1 LYFFLKVKLTHN
13 AQGREMDETFNFKQF
28 IVVALIVSLW
38 IQASEVFRY
47 FIFVMPSIQKFL
59 SALPDVA
66 LMNFKVFVIWG
77 VWDTLLTFLNVF
89 VFWLYAQKFSNSI
102 TSALGAGTI
111 SWTFFFVLFW
121 VAMVNMGLS
130 SPSLLLV
137 TLPLSWIEMVVASL
151 IASWLYTLHE
161 KSIEL

>member
-1 LYFFLKVKLTHN
+1 
-13 AQGREMDETFNFKQF
+13 MDETFNFKQF

-89 VFWLYAQKFSNSI
+89 VFWLYGYM
-102 TSALGAGTI
+102 LR
-111 SWTFFFVLFW
+111 
-121 VAMVNMGLS
+121 
-130 SPSLLLV
+130 SLAIV
-137 TLPLSWIEMVVASL
+137 
-151 IASWLYTLHE
+151 
-161 KSIEL
+161 